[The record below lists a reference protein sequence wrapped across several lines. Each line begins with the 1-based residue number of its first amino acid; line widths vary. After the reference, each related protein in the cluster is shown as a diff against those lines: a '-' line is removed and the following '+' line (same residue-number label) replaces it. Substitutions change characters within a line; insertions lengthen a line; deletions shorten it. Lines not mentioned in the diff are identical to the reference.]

1 MSEEKKQVIYAKNNS
16 KYNVNNF
23 TDEAKI
29 SYAYIIEINQEI
41 MALTKRITILQ
52 AASVTLGQKID
63 DQLTSDMVISDDD
76 DEAGDKL
83 TANEHLGY

>member
-1 MSEEKKQVIYAKNNS
+1 MSEEKKQVIYAKDDS

-29 SYAYIIEINQEI
+29 SFTYLIEINQEV

-52 AASVTLGQKID
+52 AASVTLSQKID
-63 DQLTSDMVISDDD
+63 DQLTSNMVIKNA
-76 DEAGDKL
+76 EAVNELED
-83 TANEHLGY
+83 NEHLGY

>member
-1 MSEEKKQVIYAKNNS
+1 
-16 KYNVNNF
+16 
-23 TDEAKI
+23 
-29 SYAYIIEINQEI
+29 

-76 DEAGDKL
+76 DEAVDKL

>member
-1 MSEEKKQVIYAKNNS
+1 MSEEKKQVIYAKDDS

-29 SYAYIIEINQEI
+29 SFTYLIEINQEV

-52 AASVTLGQKID
+52 AASVTLSQKID
-63 DQLTSDMVISDDD
+63 DQLTSNMVIKNA
-76 DEAGDKL
+76 EAVNELAD
-83 TANEHLGY
+83 NEHLGY

>member
-1 MSEEKKQVIYAKNNS
+1 MSEEKKQVIYAKDDS

-29 SYAYIIEINQEI
+29 SFTYLIEINQEV

-63 DQLTSDMVISDDD
+63 DQLTSTMIIENA
-76 DEAGDKL
+76 EAVNEL
-83 TANEHLGY
+83 ANNDHLGY

>member
-1 MSEEKKQVIYAKNNS
+1 VSEEKKQVIYAKNNS

-76 DEAGDKL
+76 DEAVNKL
-83 TANEHLGY
+83 TDNDHLGY

>member
-1 MSEEKKQVIYAKNNS
+1 MSEEKKQVIYAKDDS

-29 SYAYIIEINQEI
+29 SFTYLIEINQEV

-52 AASVTLGQKID
+52 AASVTLSQKID
-63 DQLTSDMVISDDD
+63 DQLTSDMVIKNA
-76 DEAGDKL
+76 EAVNELAD
-83 TANEHLGY
+83 NEHLGY

>member
-1 MSEEKKQVIYAKNNS
+1 VSEEKKQVIYAKNNS

-76 DEAGDKL
+76 DEAVDKL

>member
-76 DEAGDKL
+76 DEAVNKL
-83 TANEHLGY
+83 TDNDHLGY